1 MTELLLGSMTQDEG
15 EKLIYV
21 GNKLKEMYRRS
32 LVKSNHSVM
41 ELVVCSY
48 LVKKGYAVDV
58 ERKLDSLVCDVYAT
72 RGDGTLIVEVETG
85 FVPPEHS
92 LDPVNYQRARLASK
106 IARYS
111 QYSNR
116 FVLATPVDN
125 LMDIFP
131 LFVKPPRER
140 LGHEVYHVKELVDRY
155 YTSPPV
161 SEQEVLNA
169 KLHGIMVVNVD
180 ELRVT
185 EIDPQTYLDLV
196 SKLPR

>member
-1 MTELLLGSMTQDEG
+1 MSELLVSSMTENEG
-15 EKLIYV
+15 EKLVRV
-21 GNKLKEMYRRS
+21 GDKLKEMYRRS

-48 LVKKGYAVDV
+48 LIKKGYTVDV
-58 ERKLDSLVCDVYAT
+58 ERGLDSLVCDVYAT

-92 LDPVNYQRARLASK
+92 LDPVTYQRARLASK

-111 QYSNR
+111 QYSDR

-140 LGHEVYHVKELVDRY
+140 TEHEVYHVKELVDKY

-161 SEQEVLNA
+161 SQEEILNA

-180 ELRVT
+180 EMRVT
-185 EIDPQTYLDLV
+185 EVDPQTYLDLI
-196 SKLPR
+196 SRLPR